1 MRLTSFV
8 IMLAALAGVLLALAP
23 ALAEETEEIKAAH
36 RTAAL
41 SYFDTIQA
49 GIVLEGAVLR
59 NDSPGRFK
67 ACYFDDAWLVKQTFG
82 EMVWYGYTGPE
93 NSWSGSNY
101 SLPYI
106 VEPEDNPANASLELL
121 TSGEYLD
128 DPFWEHFHF
137 KGEDAGGYNIQFSPP
152 DLPVVNI
159 VLYSDPDEPFYL
171 QIMSLELAMAEDD
184 PECVSYRG
192 FTYYQ
197 QDEEGRVLT
206 SRETGRELDASG
218 ETINFVE
225 FIVEDVSWPDKQP
238 ADMEFEFSRQPFS
251 KSATAIKAPI
261 DIYTN
266 TENAYFLVPV
276 NFSGVDE
283 TYWFIL
289 DTGASSSLFTPAT
302 AVAAGLVPS
311 LTLPTHG
318 HGSRAEFS
326 VGLCTTASI
335 GEAGDEV
342 QVPLDGFTATAIP
355 EDSEVLMALAF
366 YEAAGI
372 LGVAPLHQYVATFDY
387 AGETI
392 TFIPPEL
399 FDAEEV
405 MTPHTYVINLD
416 VEDLIYCPAVVG
428 DEHVGEVVIDSGLQ
442 EDLALLRE
450 TMEYYEVDLEVIDE
464 RNNTVVGGI
473 HSFDY
478 VLAPSFE
485 LTVAETPEGH
495 RPLRMEGAMASLT
508 NDDYGTM
515 SARKL
520 LGFVGMTLFF
530 DVKITLDL
538 FNQKLYYE
546 VPEDMVLSEDGLA
559 AQLISEGD
567 EESDDAEVEEDS
579 EQDQHT
585 KLPVDIG

>member
-8 IMLAALAGVLLALAP
+8 IALEVCASVLLALTP
-23 ALAEETEEIKAAH
+23 AMAEEAGEIKAAH
-36 RTAAL
+36 RAAAL
-41 SYFDTIQA
+41 SYFDAIHA
-49 GIVLEGAVLR
+49 GIMLEGTVLR

-67 ACYFDDAWLVKQTFG
+67 ACYFDKAWLVKQTFG

-93 NSWSGSNY
+93 SSWSGSNY

-121 TSGEYLD
+121 TSGKYLD
-128 DPFWEHFHF
+128 DPYWEHFHY
-137 KGEDAGGYNIQFSPP
+137 KGEDAGGYNFQFSPTN
-152 DLPVVNI
+152 LPTVDI
-159 VLYSDPDEPFYL
+159 VLYSDPSEPFYL
-171 QIMSLELAMAEDD
+171 QIMSMEVAMAEDD
-184 PECVSYRG
+184 GECVSYRG
-192 FTYYQ
+192 FTYYK

-206 SRETGRELDASG
+206 SRETGRELDANN

-225 FIVEDVSWPDKQP
+225 FIVEDISWPNTQP
-238 ADMEFEFSRQPFS
+238 ADMGFEFSRQPFS
-251 KSATAIKAPI
+251 KPAATVKAPI

-266 TENAYFLVPV
+266 TEKAYFLVPV

-283 TYWFIL
+283 TFWFIL
-289 DTGASSSLFTPAT
+289 DTGASSSLFAPSA
-302 AVAAGLVPS
+302 ADAAGLVPS

-318 HGSRAEFS
+318 HGSRAEFA

-335 GEAGDEV
+335 GEAGDEA

-355 EDSEVLMALAF
+355 EDSEVLMALEF
-366 YEAAGI
+366 YQAAGI
-372 LGVAPLHQYVATFDY
+372 LGVAPLHQYVTTFDY
-387 AGETI
+387 AGETV
-392 TFIPPEL
+392 TFIPPHL
-399 FDAEEV
+399 FDVNSV
-405 MTPHTYVINLD
+405 MTPHTYVIDLD

-428 DEHVGEVVIDSGLQ
+428 DKHAGEVVIDSGLQ

-450 TMEYYEVDLEVIDE
+450 TLDYYKVDLDVIDE

-473 HSFDY
+473 QSFDY
-478 VLAPSFE
+478 VVAPSFE
-485 LTVAETPEGH
+485 LTVAEIPEDH

-508 NDDYGTM
+508 SDDYGTM

-530 DVKITLDL
+530 DVKVTIDL

-546 VPEDMVLSEDGLA
+546 VPEDMVLSEDALA
-559 AQLISEGD
+559 AQLTSGSDEEGD
-567 EESDDAEVEEDS
+567 DVETDEDS